1 MRCVRMAFSVIG
13 QSLPR
18 IDGEEKVTGRA
29 QFAADYDVRGLLHAR
44 LLLSP
49 HAHAAIKRLPVDPA
63 RATPGA
69 VAVLPPDDL
78 PFGEHAPDARRR
90 CLPARAQARRGG

>member
-1 MRCVRMAFSVIG
+1 MAFSVIG

-29 QFAADYDVRGLLHAR
+29 RFSADQEMRGVLHGR

-49 HAHAAIKRLPVDPA
+49 YAHARIRRLPTA
-63 RATPGA
+63 AGAT
-69 VAVLPPDDL
+69 
-78 PFGEHAPDARRR
+78 
-90 CLPARAQARRGG
+90 CS